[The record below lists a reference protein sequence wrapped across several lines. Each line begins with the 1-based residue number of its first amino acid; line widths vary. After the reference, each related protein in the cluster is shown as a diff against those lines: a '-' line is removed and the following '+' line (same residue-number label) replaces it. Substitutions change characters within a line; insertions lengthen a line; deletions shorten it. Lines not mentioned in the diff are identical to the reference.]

1 MLYSKEMIL
10 KANKYVANR
19 DLLQVLLEDDKFYTL
34 DEVDTLIQNYYEKEI
49 S

>member
-34 DEVDTLIQNYYEKEI
+34 VEVDTLIQNYYEKEI